1 MVKNSPAN
9 TGDLGLITGLGRC
22 PGEGNGNPFQYPCL
36 ENPMDRGA
44 WWATV
49 PGVAKS
55 WTRLSTIE
63 REGWICSQSRVGIYL
78 LVQQLPSV
86 RTSGGDAY
94 EGLSTTP
101 GPWEVLGKRQA
112 QPQLHSLLLVPRH
125 VRPYAL

>member
-1 MVKNSPAN
+1 
-9 TGDLGLITGLGRC
+9 
-22 PGEGNGNPFQYPCL
+22 
-36 ENPMDRGA
+36 MDRGA

-49 PGVAKS
+49 PGVAKRC
-55 WTRLSTIE
+55 TQLSTIE

-78 LVQQLPSV
+78 PVQQLPSV

-94 EGLSTTP
+94 EGLSTKP
-101 GPWEVLGKRQA
+101 GPWEVLGKCQA